1 MSQELRYQRLL
12 EEFGSAFNVEGL
24 TEIQITWQGKGK
36 ILEGIVDRARWW
48 LGLGNRNQEP
58 QNYQQAIMGVREAIA
73 ANTNDS
79 RFISLSTSWPINV
92 SRSFFDKVC
101 SLVEESERRKAVEK
115 LGLQKKSSGQ
125 RSLLPAPAPSVQ
137 PSSSVAANTPQST
150 PFFLQETSSRLSQ
163 PPSPPDNPAPVNT
176 NGPTSNR
183 KRKFSEDSAVAK
195 RGGKNKGKRRAIPGT
210 YSEVGA
216 TIAESLTVGPIEQNL
231 LRGIPSP
238 VGIGGAGPSKWDSSL
253 KGSGI
258 IHHPIQF
265 NGSTGSKYTALA
277 PNQQNSRASSQK
289 TANSISKTH
298 SQFLLRI
305 RKANL
310 AALSPS
316 QRVQLNLCISQAN
329 HLEGVS
335 SIPLIG
341 NTPKLHCN
349 TSSSAHSSS
358 ANLVRDCQN
367 ALSLATPLLPSPTTA
382 TPVDS
387 APSGTIESP
396 PPKSAKTHK
405 SLGKSSEQ
413 HWQKRLSQEMP
424 PLRNPKM
431 GPATSIGASTNTE
444 GTYIHAAGSES
455 DDCLAT
461 AVLGNGINLSE
472 PMPIKASP
480 LMLSPSVP
488 QFPLMAPMS
497 PLHDSRSPSRSIQQ
511 PGAIQQAASVPM
523 SAASS
528 PSVPTARCPSDDI
541 GFSGRTLQAPLDLS
555 LLPPYYQPKQH
566 FPGSS
571 ANPIYNT
578 IHLHPIPAAIS
589 SSLIGSQGN
598 EISGNDNILNGYDQ
612 QVFFSQYL
620 NIPTQDYIGGQELH
634 GPQSFFEPGNQMGSG
649 MEQLQSTISPMYGQ
663 HMVDFSQQHF
673 QGMPE
678 QGGIHM
684 SYISYMSLTG
694 NQLIPPYQFLQQMQ
708 WAQDNFQAWPL
719 GSEGHSDQNPIALD

>member
-1 MSQELRYQRLL
+1 MSQEVPYQRLL
-12 EEFGSAFNVEGL
+12 KEFGSAFNVEGL

-58 QNYQQAIMGVREAIA
+58 QNYQQAITGVREAIA

-79 RFISLSTSWPINV
+79 RFISLSTSWALNV

-101 SLVEESERRKAVEK
+101 SLVEESERKKAVEK
-115 LGLQKKSSGQ
+115 VGPQKKSLGQ
-125 RSLLPAPAPSVQ
+125 RSLLPAPAPSAQ
-137 PSSSVAANTPQST
+137 PSSSIAANSPQST
-150 PFFLQETSSRLSQ
+150 PFFLLETSIRQSQ
-163 PPSPPDNPAPVNT
+163 PPSPPDAHNPAPVNS
-176 NGPTSNR
+176 TSNR

-210 YSEVGA
+210 YSEAGA
-216 TIAESLTVGPIEQNL
+216 TIAESLTVGRIEQNL
-231 LRGIPSP
+231 LRGIQSP
-238 VGIGGAGPSKWDSSL
+238 VGIGGAGPSKWDSRL

-265 NGSTGSKYTALA
+265 NGSTGSKSTALA
-277 PNQQNSRASSQK
+277 PNQQNSRTSSQK
-289 TANSISKTH
+289 TANSNSKIH

-310 AALSPS
+310 AALTPS

-367 ALSLATPLLPSPTTA
+367 ALSLATPLLPSPITA

-387 APSGTIESP
+387 VPSGTVENP
-396 PPKSAKTHK
+396 PPKSARTHK
-405 SLGKSSEQ
+405 SLGESSE
-413 HWQKRLSQEMP
+413 HRWQKRLSQEVP
-424 PLRNPKM
+424 PLRKPKN
-431 GPATSIGASTNTE
+431 GPATSTGASTNTE

-461 AVLGNGINLSE
+461 AVLGDGINFSE

-488 QFPLMAPMS
+488 QFPSMAPMS
-497 PLHDSRSPSRSIQQ
+497 PLYGSRSPSRIQQ
-511 PGAIQQAASVPM
+511 PAAIQQAASVPM
-523 SAASS
+523 STASS
-528 PSVPTARCPSDDI
+528 PSVPMARCPSDDI
-541 GFSGRTLQAPLDLS
+541 DFSARTLQAPLDLS
-555 LLPPYYQPKQH
+555 LLPSYYQPKQR
-566 FPGSS
+566 FPGGS

-578 IHLHPIPAAIS
+578 IHPYPTPTAIP
-589 SSLIGSQGN
+589 SSLIGSQDN
-598 EISGNDNILNGYDQ
+598 EISGNDNTLNGYDQ
-612 QVFFSQYL
+612 QVFFSQHL
-620 NIPTQDYIGGQELH
+620 NIPIQDYIGGQELH
-634 GPQSFFEPGNQMGSG
+634 APPSFFEPGGQMGSG
-649 MEQLQSTISPMYGQ
+649 MEQLQSTTSPTYGQ

-673 QGMPE
+673 QRMPE

-694 NQLIPPYQFLQQMQ
+694 NHLIPSYQFLQQMQ
-708 WAQDNFQAWPL
+708 
-719 GSEGHSDQNPIALD
+719 